1 MVRGSLVRATA
12 VVGIAMLVVVP
23 SARGQAPRPGAEQE
37 QPLGETQA
45 PLPTTLPSYPLEL
58 LGLLAP
64 PSGSFVLIPSINVL
78 EEYNDNLFLVQTGKT
93 SDFKTELGPAL
104 ALFVNRPRYRIIAG
118 YSFTSEL
125 HSSDSS
131 LDRWIGRQNFLL
143 GGNFSATPDLL
154 LRISDSFSY
163 DNTSGTGGSQPFTV
177 GRQTSWD
184 NNFAAG
190 ALWQITRRTSLDVA
204 PNYEARRFIGSGI
217 GVNSDTYDLPITLSY
232 ALTSRFSG
240 TIGYEFTY
248 LNIEGDTNSTTH
260 TPRLGFRY
268 SFTPSL
274 YVYLDGGPAITEIG
288 GETTISPSIT
298 AGATQFLRFGY
309 INAEYLQRVAVG
321 GGFGGTTDTQTARLT
336 FAITRLVR
344 DFVFFVTPSY
354 NTAKSVSNQQTN
366 QVDVTA
372 YEVGLGAT
380 YRLSRY
386 VTIFG
391 GYNFLRQ
398 RTGAGATTQL
408 DADQNRVTLGLQF
421 GYPLSLN

>member
-1 MVRGSLVRATA
+1 M
-12 VVGIAMLVVVP
+12 
-23 SARGQAPRPGAEQE
+23 
-37 QPLGETQA
+37 GETQA
-45 PLPTTLPSYPLEL
+45 PLPTTLSSYPLEL

-64 PSGSFVLIPSINVL
+64 PAGSLVLIPSFTFL
-78 EEYNDNLFLVQTGKT
+78 EEYNDNLFFVSTGKT

-131 LDRWIGRQNFLL
+131 LDSWIGRQNFIL
-143 GGNFSATPDLL
+143 GANFTATRDLL
-154 LRISDSFSY
+154 LRVSDSFTY
-163 DNTSGTGGSQPFTV
+163 DNNTANGGSQPFSV

-184 NNFAAG
+184 NNFATG
-190 ALWQITRRTSLDVA
+190 GLWQITRRTSLDVA
-204 PNYEARRFIGSGI
+204 ASYEARRFSGSGI
-217 GVNSDTYDLPITLSY
+217 GINSDTYDLPITLAY

-268 SFTPSL
+268 LLTPSL
-274 YVYLDGGPAITEIG
+274 NVYLNGGPAITEIA
-288 GETTISPSIT
+288 GETTITPDLT
-298 AGATQFLRFGY
+298 AGITQFLRFGY
-309 INAEYLQRVAVG
+309 INAEYTRRVGVA
-321 GGFGGTTDTQTARLT
+321 GGFGGTTDQQTASLT
-336 FAITRLVR
+336 FAITSLVR
-344 DFVFFVTPSY
+344 DLTFFVTPSY
-354 NTAKSVSNQQTN
+354 HTAKSVSNQQTN

-386 VTIFG
+386 ITIFG

-398 RTGAGATTQL
+398 RTGGGATTQL
-408 DADQNRVTLGLQF
+408 DADQNRVRLGLQF